1 MPSIGDTL
9 TPRFIAEIGDI
20 RSFKNGKSL
29 IAYTGLDTSPYQ
41 SEKFEGTRRHI
52 SKNGS
57 SSLRTYGFEIRFIL
71 MRRKSSGDKMFTN
84 IFKTSDVKVKHLK

>member
-41 SEKFEGTRRHI
+41 SEKLEGTRRHI